1 MNPIKKLSN
10 RHQQYILAYALIL
23 PSFILLAMF
32 TYLPIVRS
40 FVDSLYQKAS
50 GNVNVFAGLA
60 NYKEVLSSS
69 LFGQVVKNTLIY
81 SACTIIPAVVL
92 GLFYALMVN
101 KKVPGRGFIRFSLFY
116 PSMIPISAASMVW
129 MFMFSRNLGIINK
142 ILDTLNMN
150 STIDWLNSDPHAMIA
165 IIIVAVW
172 KLSGYYMLLFI
183 SGLQSIDDSYYE
195 VAYLNGATPWQ
206 RFRLITFPMLT
217 PTTFFVV
224 LMAFINSL
232 QSIDQVYAMTS
243 GGPYNATNVIL
254 YYIYQNGFV
263 FWNTGYAS
271 TASMLLFIVLL
282 ILTAVYYFGLQRFIN
297 YER

>member
-1 MNPIKKLSN
+1 MNPIKKLST
-10 RHQQYILAYALIL
+10 RHQQYALAYALIL

-32 TYLPIVRS
+32 TYFPIIRS
-40 FVDSLYQKAS
+40 FSESLYQKGA
-50 GNVNVFAGLA
+50 GNVKVFAGLS
-60 NYKEVLSSS
+60 NYSEVLTSS
-69 LFGQVVKNTLIY
+69 LFAQVIKNTLVY
-81 SACTIIPAVVL
+81 SVCTIIPAVVI
-92 GLFYALMVN
+92 GLFCAITVN
-101 KKVPGRGFIRFSLFY
+101 NKIPGRGFIRFSLFY

-142 ILDTLNMN
+142 ILSTFHLN
-150 STIDWLNSDPHAMIA
+150 SSIDWLNSDPHAMIA

-183 SGLQSIDDSYYE
+183 SGLQSIDESYYE
-195 VAYLNGATPWQ
+195 VAYLNGASPWQ

-217 PTTFFVV
+217 PTTFYVV

-271 TASMLLFIVLL
+271 TASMVLFVVLL